1 MRTLMHYVAGDRC
14 PVYVPEFDEDI
25 VKFEQWLSVNGHEI
39 LALDTEATGL
49 DIYAA
54 HHRLRLVQVGT
65 GNEVWVLRAD
75 KFADVIRSMLLRPFN
90 FVAHNAQYDMLVF
103 DRHLGVKL
111 EQLMPKVHD
120 TKIHA
125 HLLDPRGRDE
135 GGIGLMLKNLS
146 EKYVDQN
153 AKDFQTEL
161 YAAFHHFGWTKKTG
175 WGRIPIEHVV
185 YLLYASMDVLLTARL
200 FKYLRQQTSGMDG
213 LCRFEHRLQYLLTI
227 LRRKGMR
234 IDVPYTER
242 FTTELHN
249 EWVEFCD
256 RALELG
262 VDSVNSTAQ
271 VIARLQEMGET
282 LTEVTG
288 TGNLKVDRA
297 VLLPLAD
304 LDDRWKRI
312 GAREPNP
319 LADAVIRAKRALKWK
334 ETYAEAMLLQRDP
347 YDRIHPTINSLQ
359 ARTARMCLPETER
372 LLTRRGLLVADS
384 IVVGDETLDA
394 AGNWVK
400 ITAVHRYAQQETVEY
415 RVPGARYA
423 LRSTREHRWLQR
435 STRGVVSLKPAGA
448 SQRTVL
454 LTPEPSIDPFETMF
468 LGDTAGERFASLIG
482 LLATDGR
489 LHVPAETQVG
499 VGMMAVMYQ
508 TERKFYKEILELI
521 PEGWLSYDR
530 ITDGGDHHEVGLRIR
545 QLRPHLE
552 AFDLVP
558 APGGTLKDHPGL
570 VSWVGSIPL
579 REVAAFFRAAY
590 MADGAVSSGHRIITV
605 KSPNLIEA
613 LRLAG
618 YRLGWLANLQTM
630 APSSWSAGPR
640 TQLSFRRGVLCTSGK
655 TALTTYTADVWCV
668 STETGTFTA
677 EGELGL
683 YLTGNS
689 ISDVPLQQLPSGD
702 WRVRRSIIPDE
713 GMLMIAADYQAVEMR
728 VLAAL
733 SSDFTMKAAIREG
746 KDLHTFTAAKVAGM
760 AMEEFK
766 RLLDSGDPDAS
777 RRRKIAK
784 SIGFGKVY
792 GGGAATVSRQTGADI
807 EGVRAAMKA
816 YDETYPGIRR
826 YAQELARKAEG
837 GLREV
842 VTPIGR
848 RLPLDEDRIYAATNY
863 MVQSTARDLL
873 AKAVVH
879 CFEAGLG
886 DYLLLPVHDE
896 LLGQAPAENA
906 EEVITEIGKVME
918 STFKGVFIESSPK
931 VLGTSW
937 GAGYKAPEVLP
948 LEPLARKERKVGTGQ
963 WVQEGLDIAAL
974 C

>member
-1 MRTLMHYVAGDRC
+1 MHYVAGDRC

-25 VKFEQWLSVNGHEI
+25 IKFEEWLATNCHEI
-39 LALDTEATGL
+39 LAIDTEATGL
-49 DIYAA
+49 DIYSRD
-54 HHRLRLVQVGT
+54 HKLRLVQVGT

-146 EKYVDQN
+146 ERYVDDK

-175 WGRIPIEHVV
+175 WARIPIEHVV

-200 FKYLRQQTSGMDG
+200 FKFLRQQTSGMDG
-213 LCRFEHRLQYLLTI
+213 LCRFEHRLQYLLTM

-242 FTTELHN
+242 LATELHN
-249 EWVEFCD
+249 DWVHYCD
-256 RALELG
+256 LALELG

-282 LTEVTG
+282 LNETTKTG
-288 TGNLKVDRA
+288 DFKVDRA

-347 YDRIHPTINSLQ
+347 ADRIHPTINSLQ
-359 ARTARMCLPETER
+359 ARTARM
-372 LLTRRGLLVADS
+372 
-384 IVVGDETLDA
+384 
-394 AGNWVK
+394 
-400 ITAVHRYAQQETVEY
+400 
-415 RVPGARYA
+415 
-423 LRSTREHRWLQR
+423 
-435 STRGVVSLKPAGA
+435 
-448 SQRTVL
+448 
-454 LTPEPSIDPFETMF
+454 
-468 LGDTAGERFASLIG
+468 
-482 LLATDGR
+482 
-489 LHVPAETQVG
+489 
-499 VGMMAVMYQ
+499 
-508 TERKFYKEILELI
+508 
-521 PEGWLSYDR
+521 
-530 ITDGGDHHEVGLRIR
+530 
-545 QLRPHLE
+545 
-552 AFDLVP
+552 
-558 APGGTLKDHPGL
+558 
-570 VSWVGSIPL
+570 
-579 REVAAFFRAAY
+579 
-590 MADGAVSSGHRIITV
+590 
-605 KSPNLIEA
+605 
-613 LRLAG
+613 
-618 YRLGWLANLQTM
+618 
-630 APSSWSAGPR
+630 
-640 TQLSFRRGVLCTSGK
+640 
-655 TALTTYTADVWCV
+655 
-668 STETGTFTA
+668 
-677 EGELGL
+677 
-683 YLTGNS
+683 S

-702 WRVRRSIIPDE
+702 WRVRRSIIPDD
-713 GMLMIAADYQAVEMR
+713 GMVMIAADYQAVEMR

-733 SSDFTMKAAIREG
+733 SSDFTMKAAIRDG

-760 AMEEFK
+760 EMEEFK
-766 RLLDSGDPDAS
+766 RLLDAGDPDAN

-807 EGVRAAMKA
+807 EGVRTAMKA

-826 YAQELARKAEG
+826 YARELARKAEG

-879 CFEAGLG
+879 CFEQGLG

-896 LLGQAPAENA
+896 LLGQAPSGQA
-906 EEVITEIGKVME
+906 EEVITEIGNVME

-948 LEPLARKERKVGTGQ
+948 MEPLARKERKVGAGQ
-963 WVQEGLDIAAL
+963 WVQEGLDLAAL